1 MKKELKIIEGVFNS
15 GEMMLENEYRNV
27 LLYNYVAFNEF
38 GVIDVKIFI
47 TQDYSE
53 EEAIQVLDLFT
64 ENNDEKKFLAWF
76 PINSSLSCRTFNNFI
91 SNEDE
96 SEKICLNLITLFGLR
111 KLSKLSSKNE
121 EKIAA

>member
-64 ENNDEKKFLAWF
+64 ENNDEKKFLAWL

-91 SNEDE
+91 ANEDE
-96 SEKICLNLITLFGLR
+96 SEKIFLNLITLFGLR

-121 EKIAA
+121 ENVAA